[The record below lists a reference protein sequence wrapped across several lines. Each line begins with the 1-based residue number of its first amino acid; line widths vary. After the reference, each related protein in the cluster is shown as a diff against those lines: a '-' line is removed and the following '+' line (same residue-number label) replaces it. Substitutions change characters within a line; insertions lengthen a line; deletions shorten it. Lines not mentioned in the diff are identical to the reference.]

1 MSIARN
7 GGALKK
13 FNCCRRL
20 CREDGGAGK
29 SYTVPFERL
38 VEADPEW
45 LIIAPCGLDL
55 AVTRQEMG
63 PLVEQPAWCGRLRS
77 S

>member
-1 MSIARN
+1 MHWWCFE
-7 GGALKK
+7 KPK
-13 FNCCRRL
+13 CCRRP

-63 PLVEQPAWCGRLRS
+63 PLVEQPAWCERLRLS
-77 S
+77 